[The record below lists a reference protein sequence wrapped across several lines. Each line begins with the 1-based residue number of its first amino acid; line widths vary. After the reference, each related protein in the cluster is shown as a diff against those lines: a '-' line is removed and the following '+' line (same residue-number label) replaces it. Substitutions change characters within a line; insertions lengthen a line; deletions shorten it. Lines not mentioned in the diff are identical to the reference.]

1 MKNEHKAALLGL
13 INSLAFCSVSV
24 ISNVD
29 PSNTLCISLPTSD
42 KNIGFIGYW
51 IYKIE
56 VGINN
61 LLINY

>member
-42 KNIGFIGYW
+42 KNIGFIGY
-51 IYKIE
+51 
-56 VGINN
+56 
-61 LLINY
+61 